1 MDKNP
6 NTTFMDYLNSMGDGK
21 RDRDKNAPDFG
32 PVSQP
37 PDNHQIEKV
46 HKVQND
52 ISSPGKVSKLKTFL

>member
-6 NTTFMDYLNSMGDGK
+6 NTTFIDYLNSMGDGK
-21 RDRDKNAPDFG
+21 RERDKKAPVMQ
-32 PVSQP
+32 PP

-52 ISSPGKVSKLKTFL
+52 ISALGKVFKL